1 MVRTRHI
8 CAGSTIVGWPML
20 IAVVL
25 GLFGSDFTSAM
36 VHWVG
41 DTWGSEKTP
50 VLGQRFIRPFRFHHA
65 HPLDMLKSNFFTTN
79 GDTALGTFPFLIA
92 PFFMPLASPFWGFVA
107 VFCWALGAWGMWTSQ
122 FHQWAHMKSP
132 PRIAIVMQRLGLIIN
147 PKHHQKH
154 HKLPYAANYC
164 ITAGW
169 CDAVLTHS
177 RFFLALEWIVTK

>member
-1 MVRTRHI
+1 
-8 CAGSTIVGWPML
+8 
-20 IAVVL
+20 
-25 GLFGSDFTSAM
+25 M

-41 DTWGSEKTP
+41 DTWGSEQTP

-65 HPLDMLKSNFFTTN
+65 HPLDMLKSSFFTTN

-92 PFFMPLASPFWGFVA
+92 PFFMPLGSPIWGLIA

-132 PRIAIVMQRLGLIIN
+132 PRIAVCLQRLGLIIRPN
-147 PKHHQKH
+147 HHVKH

-169 CDAVLTHS
+169 CDGILTQS
-177 RFFLALEWIVTK
+177 RFFPALEWIVTKLTGMKPRSAPEPLRHREIKSNAV